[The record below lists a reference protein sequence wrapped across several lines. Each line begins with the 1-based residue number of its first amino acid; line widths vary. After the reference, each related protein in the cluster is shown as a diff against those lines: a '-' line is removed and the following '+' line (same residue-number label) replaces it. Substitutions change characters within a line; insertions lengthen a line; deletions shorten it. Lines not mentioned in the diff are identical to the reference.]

1 MSQSVLLDTGVI
13 VALLDRS
20 ERRHADCARAIQ
32 GLGATLITCEAVVA
46 EACYLLRGLPGARGA
61 VLANVGKGNFQIPF
75 HLTAE
80 AGDVATLMER
90 YADVPMDLADA
101 CLVRLAEL
109 VDTPRILTLDA
120 DFRTYRWQRRR
131 IFNLLVEPGT

>member
-20 ERRHADCARAIQ
+20 ERRHTDCVRAIQ
-32 GLGATLITCEAVVA
+32 GIGAHLLTCEAVVA
-46 EACYLLRGLPGARGA
+46 EACYLLRGVPGAAAA
-61 VLANVGKGNFQIPF
+61 VLANVEKGVFQLPF
-75 HLTAE
+75 QLTPE
-80 AGDVATLMER
+80 AGEVALLMGR

-131 IFNLLVEPGT
+131 VFDLLVEPGT

>member
-32 GLGATLITCEAVVA
+32 GLGATLITCEAVLA
-46 EACYLLRGLPGARGA
+46 EACYLLRGVQGASAA
-61 VLANVGKGNFQIPF
+61 VLANVGKGTFQIPF
-75 HLTAE
+75 HLASE

-101 CLVRLAEL
+101 SLVRLAEL

-131 IFNLLVEPGT
+131 VFDLLVEPGT

>member
-20 ERRHADCARAIQ
+20 ERRHEDCARAIQ
-32 GLGATLITCEAVVA
+32 GIGAHLVTCEAVVA
-46 EACYLLRGLPGARGA
+46 EACYLLRGIPGAPAA
-61 VLANVGKGNFQIPF
+61 VLANVEKGTFQVPF

-109 VDTPRILTLDA
+109 VDTPRILTLDG

-131 IFNLLVEPGT
+131 VFDLLVEPGT

>member
-1 MSQSVLLDTGVI
+1 MLLDTGVI

-20 ERRHADCARAIQ
+20 ERRHADCGRAIQ
-32 GLGATLITCEAVVA
+32 GIGAVLVTCEAVVA
-46 EACYLLRGLPGARGA
+46 EACYLLRGVPGASAA
-61 VLANVGKGNFQIPF
+61 VLANVEKGIFQVPF
-75 HLTAE
+75 QLAGE

-109 VDTPRILTLDA
+109 LDTPRILTLDA
-120 DFRTYRWQRRR
+120 DFRTYRWHRRR
-131 IFNLLVEPGT
+131 VFDLLVEPGT

>member
-1 MSQSVLLDTGVI
+1 MRQSVLLDTGVI

-20 ERRHADCARAIQ
+20 ERRHAECARAIQ
-32 GLGATLITCEAVVA
+32 GLGAALITCEAVVA
-46 EACYLLRGLPGARGA
+46 EACYLLRGVPGAPAA
-61 VLANVGKGNFQIPF
+61 VLANVSKGVFQVPF
-75 HLTAE
+75 QLTAE
-80 AGDVATLMER
+80 AGDVASLMER

-109 VDTPRILTLDA
+109 VDSPRILTLDA

-131 IFNLLVEPGT
+131 VFNLLVEPET

>member
-1 MSQSVLLDTGVI
+1 MRPSVLLDTGVI

-32 GLGATLITCEAVVA
+32 GLGAALITCEAVVA
-46 EACYLLRGLPGARGA
+46 EACYLLRGVPGAPAA
-61 VLANVGKGNFQIPF
+61 VIANVGKGIFQVPF
-75 HLTAE
+75 QLTAE
-80 AGDVATLMER
+80 ASEVATLMER
-90 YADVPMDLADA
+90 YADLPMDLADA

-120 DFRTYRWQRRR
+120 DFRAYRWKRRR
-131 IFNLLVEPGT
+131 VFALLVEPGT